1 MMRRLNEY
9 LKKGVVSHQE
19 YEIAKTAITERFEKQ
34 RLELSGKYAPNKLL
48 KSELKDELAAIQ
60 ELYAAG
66 QLTKGE
72 IDNAQLKAKLS
83 TRSKYHKT
91 P

>member
-1 MMRRLNEY
+1 MMRRLNEH

-48 KSELKDELAAIQ
+48 KSELK
-60 ELYAAG
+60 
-66 QLTKGE
+66 
-72 IDNAQLKAKLS
+72 
-83 TRSKYHKT
+83 R
-91 P
+91 